1 MPSQSANQQGMT
13 ILGSTIDRDG
23 VGLGIGMFA
32 LAIGVLIAWSLVQL
46 VKNLDPASI
55 AIKVNRYVEDTKYK
69 LDGID
74 RTVSDSDRK
83 IDTLVKIAERSEEMM
98 REARNA
104 GLDMSGELRELKHRV
119 DDAIKSEIAKK

>member
-1 MPSQSANQQGMT
+1 MI

-23 VGLGIGMFA
+23 VGLGVGICA
-32 LAIGVLIAWSLVQL
+32 LAIGVLIAWSLIQL
-46 VKNLDPASI
+46 TKNLDPASI
-55 AIKVNRYVEDTKYK
+55 AIKIGRYVEDTKHK

-74 RTVSDSDRK
+74 RTINDSDRK
-83 IDTLVKIAERSEEMM
+83 IDTLLKIAERSEEMM

-119 DDAIKSEIAKK
+119 DDAIKSEIARK